1 MTWIAWVLLVLLLL
15 VCAVAVWLLSLLG
28 GMFRR

>member
-1 MTWIAWVLLVLLLL
+1 VTPIAWVLLALLVGALAFAFWVLL
-15 VCAVAVWLLSLLG
+15 LLG